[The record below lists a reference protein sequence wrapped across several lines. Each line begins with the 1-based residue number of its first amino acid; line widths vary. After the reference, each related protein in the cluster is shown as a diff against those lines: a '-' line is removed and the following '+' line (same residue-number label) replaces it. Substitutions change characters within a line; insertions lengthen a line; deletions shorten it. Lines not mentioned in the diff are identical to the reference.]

1 MINPRELFL
10 KQLVL
15 LSDAAL
21 LVTCFVLGYHFR
33 ESAPHFFYRLDFIR
47 GREALEPIGR
57 LENYLWLLLF
67 ILPIWLGL
75 LSVLGGYRE
84 LRMKSYLSMVWTI
97 FWVSVLGLICF
108 GSLMYLLKLHF
119 VSRAFL
125 AIFLAL
131 SFSFLSLGRAVLL
144 FAFHLMLRRGYF
156 ARSLLIIGTGRRAR
170 RFAQVV
176 RAHANWGLKIVGFLD
191 EDPRLIGH
199 KVEGVEVLAALAEL
213 PRILKERV
221 IDEVIFVIP
230 RNWMA
235 RMEPWI
241 LQCELVGVRATV
253 AMDLFNLRFAKAQPT
268 DLDGIPLISFDTTP
282 LDQWRMAVKRA
293 LDFLAA
299 AAGLAALSPVFIA
312 TAAAIKLT
320 SPGPVFFRQVRCGL
334 NGRRFVL
341 YKFRSMS
348 ADAESRRDELEH
360 LNEMG
365 GPVFKLSNDPRLT
378 PVGRLIRKASIDELP
393 QLFNV
398 LRGEMSLVGPRPPL
412 PSEVERYEAWQRRRL
427 SMRPGI
433 TGLWQVSGRNKVKD
447 FNQWTRLDLEYIDR
461 WSLRMDV
468 EILLKTVPAVVFGVG
483 AK

>member
-15 LSDAAL
+15 LIDAAL
-21 LVTCFVLGYHFR
+21 LVTGFLLAYHLR
-33 ESAPHFFYRLDFIR
+33 ESVHLFYRWDFFR
-47 GREALEPIGR
+47 GREVLQPGGLMEG
-57 LENYLWLLLF
+57 YLWLLLL

-75 LSVLGGYRE
+75 LSLLGGYRE
-84 LRMKSYLSMVWTI
+84 LRMKSYLSMVWAI
-97 FWVSVLGLICF
+97 LQASALGFICF

-125 AIFLAL
+125 AIFLVV
-131 SFSFLSLGRAVLL
+131 SFCLLSLERWILM
-144 FAFHLMLRRGYF
+144 FFFRLMLRRGYF
-156 ARSLLIIGTGRRAR
+156 VRSILIVGTGRRAR

-176 RAHANWGLKIVGFLD
+176 RAHANWGIRIVGFLD
-191 EDPRLIGH
+191 EDPRLVGH
-199 KVEGVEVLAALAEL
+199 KVEGVEVIATLADL
-213 PRILKERV
+213 PRVLKERV
-221 IDEVIFVIP
+221 IDEVVFVIP

-241 LQCELVGVRATV
+241 LQCELVGVRATL
-253 AMDLFNLRFAKAQPT
+253 AMDLFNLRFAKVQPT

-282 LDQWRMAVKRA
+282 MDQWRLAVKRV
-293 LDFLAA
+293 LDFVAAAVGLVLLSPLFLLAA
-299 AAGLAALSPVFIA
+299 AA
-312 TAAAIKLT
+312 IKMT
-320 SPGPVFFRQVRCGL
+320 SRGPVYFRQVRCGL
-334 NGRRFVL
+334 NGRRFMV

-348 ADAESRRDELEH
+348 ADAESRRAELEH
-360 LNEMG
+360 LNEMA
-365 GPVFKLSNDPRLT
+365 GPVFKVTNDPRLT
-378 PVGRLIRKASIDELP
+378 PVGRWIRKTSVDELP

-412 PSEVERYEAWQRRRL
+412 PSEVEKYETWQRRRL

-447 FNQWTRLDLEYIDR
+447 FSQWTRLDLEYIDR
-461 WSLRMDV
+461 WSLKLDL
-468 EILLKTVPAVVFGVG
+468 EILLKTVPAVAFGIG

>member
-15 LSDAAL
+15 LIDAAL
-21 LVTCFVLGYHFR
+21 LVICFVLAYHFR
-33 ESAPHFFYRLDFIR
+33 ESAPQIFTRWDFLR
-47 GREALEPIGR
+47 GRDVLEPFGR

-97 FWVSVLGLICF
+97 LWVSVLGLIGF

-125 AIFLAL
+125 VIFLAL
-131 SFSFLSLGRAVLL
+131 SFSLLSLGRAVLL
-144 FAFHLMLRRGYF
+144 FIFHLMLRRGYF
-156 ARSLLIIGTGRRAR
+156 VRSLLIVGTGRRAR

-199 KVEGVEVLAALAEL
+199 RVEGIEVLAILADL

-221 IDEVIFVIP
+221 IDEVVFVIP

-282 LDQWRMAVKRA
+282 MDQWKLAVKRT

-299 AAGLAALSPVFIA
+299 AAGLVALLPVFIVI
-312 TAAAIKLT
+312 AAAIKLT

-334 NGRRFVL
+334 NGRRFKL
-341 YKFRSMS
+341 YKFRSMVR
-348 ADAESRRDELEH
+348 DAEARRAELEH

-365 GPVFKLSNDPRLT
+365 GPVFKMARDPRLT
-378 PVGRLIRKASIDELP
+378 LIGRLIRKTSVDELP
-393 QLFNV
+393 QLINV
-398 LRGEMSLVGPRPPL
+398 VRGEMSLVGPRPPI
-412 PSEVERYEAWQRRRL
+412 PSEVAKYEPWQRRRL

-433 TGLWQVSGRNKVKD
+433 TGYWQVSGRNKVKD

-461 WSLRMDV
+461 WSLKLDV
-468 EILLKTVPAVVFGVG
+468 EILLKTVPAVAFGVG